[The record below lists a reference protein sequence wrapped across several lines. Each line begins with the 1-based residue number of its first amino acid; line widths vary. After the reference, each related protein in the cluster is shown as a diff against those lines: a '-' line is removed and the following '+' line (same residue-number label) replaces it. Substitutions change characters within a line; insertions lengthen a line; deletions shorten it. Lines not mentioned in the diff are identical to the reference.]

1 MQMLLAPGMALLN
14 RLRFPFKFLLVGVIM
29 FIPLLT
35 MSWLLI
41 QGNVK
46 EIDGLKSER
55 NGLSYITAIRPLLEH
70 IPQHRGMSG
79 AFLNGDQSF
88 RRQMESKQGEVDAM
102 FNRLTEVDRG
112 LAEALETGNRVA
124 ALRGEWDALKRQVW
138 QLSPAQSFAEHNR
151 VVQQAIDLIAY
162 VADTSGL
169 ILDPYLDSYYM
180 MDLMVNQMPRLTE
193 AMGQSRA
200 IAAGVAAS
208 GELSVDAR
216 IQLTLRLDR
225 IRTVE
230 RALAHDLE
238 VIGRENPGLASSL
251 AASHREA
258 GSAIDSFATLLND
271 RLLEASSI
279 TVTSAEIFASS
290 TRAIDGVFALYDQMI
305 PALDNL
311 FVQRIRSGEQML
323 VIEVVIVLLVLL
335 AVIYLFAAFYQAVMV
350 SINHIAEGTKRMA
363 GGDLTVQ
370 FKLQTRDEMLMIANS
385 FNEMSKSFHNLV
397 SQVMNSTSQVASAAE
412 ELSAITAE
420 TDKGIRRQQHETDQ
434 VATAINEMTA
444 TVQEVAG
451 SATSAS
457 EATRSAA
464 SEASNGQKVVGN
476 TVERINLLAEE
487 VENASGIIR
496 SLEKNSDKIGSVID
510 VISGI
515 AEQTNLLALNA
526 AIEAARAGEQGRG
539 FAVVADEVRTLA
551 SRTQGATHEIQKM
564 IEGLQVDARRAVEA
578 MEKSAGQANEGVDA
592 AAEAGAA
599 LQRITSAVNTIA
611 DMTAQIASAAEE
623 QSAVSEE
630 INRNISNISQ
640 ISDNN
645 ATGST
650 QTSAASTQLAGLS
663 VELQQML
670 SRFRV

>member
-1 MQMLLAPGMALLN
+1 MQMLLAPGVALLD
-14 RLRFPFKFLLVGVIM
+14 RLRFPLKFLLVGVIM
-29 FIPLLT
+29 FVPLLT
-35 MSWLLI
+35 LSWLLI
-41 QGNVK
+41 DGGMK
-46 EIDGLKSER
+46 EVEGYKSER
-55 NGLSYITAIRPLLEH
+55 TGLTYISAIRPLLEH
-70 IPQHRGMSG
+70 IAQHRGMSG
-79 AFLNGDQSF
+79 AYLNGDQSF
-88 RRQMESKQGEVDAM
+88 RRQMESKQAEVDAM
-102 FNRLTEVDRG
+102 FGRLGEVDRSLG
-112 LAEALETGNRVA
+112 QTLNTSDRLVALQR
-124 ALRGEWDALKRQVW
+124 EWDGLKRQVW
-138 QLSPAQSFAEHNR
+138 QLSPPQSFAEHNR
-151 VVQQAIDLIAY
+151 VVQQAIDLIEY

-169 ILDPYLDSYYM
+169 ILDPHLDSYYM
-180 MDLMVNQMPRLTE
+180 MDLLVMQMPRLSE

-200 IAAGVAAS
+200 LAAGAAAR
-208 GELSVDAR
+208 GELDVDAR
-216 IQLTLRLDR
+216 IQLTIRLDR
-225 IRTVE
+225 IRNIE

-238 VIGRENPGLASSL
+238 VIARENPALAAGL

-258 GSAIDSFATLLND
+258 GAAINSFASLLND

-279 TVTSAEIFASS
+279 TVTGAEIFASS
-290 TRAIDGVFALYDQMI
+290 TRAIDGVFSLYDQML
-305 PALDNL
+305 PALDNV
-311 FVQRIRSGEQML
+311 FAERIRSGEQLL
-323 VIEVVIVLLVLL
+323 VLEAGIVLIVLL
-335 AVIYLFAAFYQAVMV
+335 AVIYLFAAFYQAIML

-370 FKLQTRDEMLMIANS
+370 FKLQTRDEMQLIAKS
-385 FNEMSKSFHNLV
+385 FNDMSSSFHNLV
-397 SQVMNSTSQVASAAE
+397 AQVSSSTRQVASAAE

-451 SATSAS
+451 SAASAS

-464 SEASNGQKVVGN
+464 NEAGNGQKVVAN
-476 TVERINLLAEE
+476 TVERINRLAEE
-487 VENASGIIR
+487 VGNASDTIR

-551 SRTQGATHEIQKM
+551 SRTQGATHEIQEM

-578 MEKSAGQANEGVDA
+578 MDKSAGQANEGVDA

-599 LQRITSAVNTIA
+599 LQRITTAVNTIA

-650 QTSAASTQLAGLS
+650 QTSAASSQLASLS

-670 SRFRV
+670 SRFRI